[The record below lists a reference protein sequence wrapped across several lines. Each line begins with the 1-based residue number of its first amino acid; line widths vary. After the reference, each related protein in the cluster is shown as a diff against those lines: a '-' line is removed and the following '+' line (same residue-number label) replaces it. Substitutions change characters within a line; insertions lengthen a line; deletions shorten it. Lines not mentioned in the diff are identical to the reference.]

1 MVCMDVGV
9 YRRGVAELGHRQG
22 RGGAGTVRER
32 NRRAREYSRLCRTRR
47 WCRRMWVVAIVL
59 WAMLL
64 AFLAWYLTLPE
75 VKDEPEHTAQVDVV
89 KAMVK
94 WE

>member
-1 MVCMDVGV
+1 M
-9 YRRGVAELGHRQG
+9 
-22 RGGAGTVRER
+22 RER

-47 WCRRMWVVAIVL
+47 WCRRLWVVAIVL
-59 WAMLL
+59 WVMLL
-64 AFLAWYLTLPE
+64 VFLAWCLTLPE
-75 VKDEPEHTAQVDVV
+75 VEDEPEHTAQVDVV

>member
-1 MVCMDVGV
+1 
-9 YRRGVAELGHRQG
+9 VAL
-22 RGGAGTVRER
+22 
-32 NRRAREYSRLCRTRR
+32 
-47 WCRRMWVVAIVL
+47 IL

-64 AFLAWYLTLPE
+64 AFLAWCLTLPE
-75 VKDEPEHTAQVDVV
+75 VEDEPEHTAQVDVV